1 MKLVKS
7 FLLIYLTIKLNYL
20 YNYEDK
26 SYRKK
31 RLNYLRTFLIN
42 SFNLKSKLKI

>member
-1 MKLVKS
+1 MK
-7 FLLIYLTIKLNYL
+7 IKVI
-20 YNYEDK
+20 E
-26 SYRKK
+26 KK